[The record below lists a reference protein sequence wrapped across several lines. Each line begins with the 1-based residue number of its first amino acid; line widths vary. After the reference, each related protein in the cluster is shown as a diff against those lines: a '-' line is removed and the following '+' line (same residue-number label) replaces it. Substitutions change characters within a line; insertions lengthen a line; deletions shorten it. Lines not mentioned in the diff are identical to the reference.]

1 MEPTATN
8 PDILGT
14 VTKEWPGAFG
24 VYKYSKQ
31 AILTNWRTLL
41 VLLLLTLVATVI
53 ARVVGGTDRHA
64 GIYMLAQLLVLVLSA
79 YASAASTFIE
89 LKSVKREKTSL
100 NEAFAKAGHYFLPML
115 GAVLLMYVLLTASI
129 LLLVIPF
136 FFVLPR
142 LGLTPYFLVDNDL
155 GPLQALKASWNDTR
169 GYSAKVWGIMGVT
182 VVFSLIAIT
191 IIGIPF
197 AVYFVF
203 MYTAANALL
212 YRYIRAHTP
221 ATESAI
227 DTPAP
232 VVSAPE
238 V

>member
-1 MEPTATN
+1 MEPSATN

-31 AILTNWRTLL
+31 AILTNWRPLL
-41 VLLLLTLVATVI
+41 AVLLLTLLASIIVRGA
-53 ARVVGGTDRHA
+53 GGTDPHK
-64 GIYMLAQLLVLVLSA
+64 GMYLLAQLISLIVAA
-79 YASAASTFIE
+79 YASVATTFIE
-89 LKSVKREKTSL
+89 LKSVKRENTSL

-129 LLLVIPF
+129 MLLVVPF

-142 LGLTPYFLVDNDL
+142 LVLMPYFLVDNNL

-169 GYSAKVWGIMGVT
+169 GYSAKVWGIIGVT
-182 VVFSLIAIT
+182 CLFALISIT

-197 AVYFVF
+197 TLYFIF
-203 MYTAANALL
+203 MYSGAQPLL

-221 ATESAI
+221 ASETAI

-232 VVSAPE
+232 AAPSTE
-238 V
+238 A